1 MSVASKPL
9 RDTAR
14 AAQPSARD
22 SAQATG
28 RLLGR
33 VLASLTG
40 HRGVP
45 ESRPGIAQ
53 ARRTIELC
61 RALLSERGE
70 VSGTRRAIRTLA
82 SYQALQGE
90 ALEAFFDLLVEE
102 FSPDREQVA
111 RAIAAYQDRPSP
123 ATLAALQT
131 AIESPCQELFRRLN
145 LAPTGTRALI
155 DLRRQLLQTLSA
167 NPSRAPLDRD
177 LTHLFRSWFN
187 RGFLVLR
194 RVDWQCPA
202 AILEKLIEY
211 ERVHQI
217 QDWRDLRRRLQD
229 DRRCYAFFHPA
240 LPDEPLIFVEVALT
254 RGMSGNVDPLLAADA
269 PVGKAAQAN
278 SAIFYSIT
286 NCQVGLSGISF
297 GNFLIKQVVEE
308 LGRELPRIRTFAS
321 LSPMPGFCVWLRSE
335 KVWASLSAEL
345 RKQLQRLDAPD
356 STSGPVPA
364 ALKPE
369 VMRLGANYLLFAKRN
384 RAPFDPVARFHLT
397 NGARAE
403 RLNWMADTSDA
414 GLRQSLGLM
423 VNYVYEL
430 ADVEQN
436 HEAFARRDEIIASRE
451 LRRQAAAVP
460 ARSSTPPPS
469 SAR

>member
-1 MSVASKPL
+1 MPVASKPL

-14 AAQPSARD
+14 AAQPPARD
-22 SAQATG
+22 SARTTG

-40 HRGVP
+40 QRRVP
-45 ESRPGIAQ
+45 ESRSGTAQ
-53 ARRTIELC
+53 AQRTIELC

-70 VSGTRRAIRTLA
+70 VSGTRLAIRTLA
-82 SYQALQGE
+82 SYQALQGD
-90 ALEAFFDLLVEE
+90 ALEAFLDLLVEE
-102 FSPDREQVA
+102 FSPDREKVA
-111 RAIAAYQDRPSP
+111 RAIAAYHDRPS
-123 ATLAALQT
+123 AETLAGLQT
-131 AIESPCQELFRRLN
+131 AVESPCQELFRRLN

-155 DLRRQLLQTLSA
+155 DLRRQLLPTLSA

-202 AILEKLIEY
+202 AILEKLIQY

-240 LPDEPLIFVEVALT
+240 LPDEPLIFVEVALA

-269 PVGKAAQAN
+269 PVSNGSQAN

-321 LSPMPGFCVWLRSE
+321 LSPMPGFSAWLRSE
-335 KVWASLSAEL
+335 KVWTTLSAEL

-356 STSGPVPA
+356 STSRAVPA

-369 VMRLGANYLLFAKRN
+369 VMRLGAIYLLFAKRD
-384 RAPFDPVARFHLT
+384 RAPLDSVARFHLT

-430 ADVEQN
+430 AAVEQN

-451 LRRQAAAVP
+451 LRRQATVP
-460 ARSSTPPPS
+460 GRPSAPPPS

>member
-1 MSVASKPL
+1 
-9 RDTAR
+9 
-14 AAQPSARD
+14 
-22 SAQATG
+22 
-28 RLLGR
+28 
-33 VLASLTG
+33 
-40 HRGVP
+40 
-45 ESRPGIAQ
+45 
-53 ARRTIELC
+53 
-61 RALLSERGE
+61 
-70 VSGTRRAIRTLA
+70 
-82 SYQALQGE
+82 
-90 ALEAFFDLLVEE
+90 
-102 FSPDREQVA
+102 
-111 RAIAAYQDRPSP
+111 
-123 ATLAALQT
+123 
-131 AIESPCQELFRRLN
+131 
-145 LAPTGTRALI
+145 
-155 DLRRQLLQTLSA
+155 
-167 NPSRAPLDRD
+167 
-177 LTHLFRSWFN
+177 
-187 RGFLVLR
+187 
-194 RVDWQCPA
+194 
-202 AILEKLIEY
+202 
-211 ERVHQI
+211 
-217 QDWRDLRRRLQD
+217 
-229 DRRCYAFFHPA
+229 
-240 LPDEPLIFVEVALT
+240 
-254 RGMSGNVDPLLAADA
+254 MSGNVDPLLAADA